1 MSKALNLQPQAQLP
15 DGVSVRPLE
24 VHPDARGR
32 LTEIFRREWDTGV
45 DPLQWNLLH
54 SHANV
59 MRGMNVH
66 LKHDDYYVLASG
78 RLTLGLYD
86 LRRSSPTYGLSA
98 TMDLSSDRL
107 AAIVVPIGVLH
118 GTLYHAPSVMLTGR
132 SNYFDPDDD
141 LGCLWS
147 DPALGFAWA
156 SSDPILVGRDAT
168 RPSLAALESDLA
180 RIGFR

>member
-1 MSKALNLQPQAQLP
+1 MNPYHQTRLP
-15 DGVSVRPLE
+15 HGVAVRPLD

-32 LTEIFRREWDTGV
+32 LTEVFRREWGSGV
-45 DPLQWNLLH
+45 DPVQWNLLH

-86 LRRSSPTYGLSA
+86 LRRSSPSYRTSA
-98 TMDLSSDRL
+98 TMELSSDRL
-107 AAIVVPIGVLH
+107 SAVVVPIGVLH

-132 SNYFDPDDD
+132 SNYFDPEDD
-141 LGCLWS
+141 LGCRWS
-147 DPALGFAWA
+147 DPALGFGWQTR
-156 SSDPILVGRDAT
+156 DPILVGRDAE
-168 RPSLAALESDLA
+168 RPALAELEAELA

>member
-1 MSKALNLQPQAQLP
+1 VNVIHTAKLP
-15 DGVSVRPLE
+15 SGVSVRPLDT
-24 VHPDARGR
+24 HPDARGR
-32 LTEIFRREWDTGV
+32 LTEIFRQEWQTGV

-54 SHANV
+54 SHATV

-86 LRRSSPTYGLSA
+86 LRRSSPTYGMS
-98 TMDLSSDRL
+98 TMMELSSDRL
-107 AAIVVPIGVLH
+107 AAVVVPIGVLH
-118 GTLYHAPSVMLTGR
+118 GTLYHASSVMLTGR

-147 DPALGFAWA
+147 DPALGFTWETH
-156 SSDPILVGRDAT
+156 DPILVGRDAE
-168 RPSLAALESDLA
+168 RPSLSALEAELA
-180 RIGFR
+180 HAKALGHS

>member
-1 MSKALNLQPQAQLP
+1 LDIQRHTRLP
-15 DGVSVRPLE
+15 DGVSVRPLDM
-24 VHPDARGR
+24 HPDARGR
-32 LTEIFRREWDTGV
+32 LTEIFRQEWDTGV

-86 LRRSSPTYGLSA
+86 LRRSSPTYGRSA
-98 TMDLSSDRL
+98 TMELSSERL
-107 AAIVVPIGVLH
+107 AAVVVPIGVLH
-118 GTLYHAPSVMLTGR
+118 GTLYHASSIMLTGR
-132 SNYFDPDDD
+132 SNYYDPDDD

-147 DPALGFAWA
+147 DPALGFDWEAI
-156 SSDPILVGRDAT
+156 DPILVGRDAA
-168 RPSLAALESDLA
+168 RPSLGELEAELA